1 MTIKET
7 QPAENTYFDLVP
19 FVLKVFILFLFWFYF
34 WYFLLCSVAD
44 LSLFFSLALLFYFC
58 WYNKEYEGTENISDQ
73 NDEKNSTWSFLFHES
88 GRFLLK
94 WFFSVWMH
102 FFL

>member
-34 WYFLLCSVAD
+34 
-44 LSLFFSLALLFYFC
+44 
-58 WYNKEYEGTENISDQ
+58 
-73 NDEKNSTWSFLFHES
+73 
-88 GRFLLK
+88 
-94 WFFSVWMH
+94 
-102 FFL
+102 